1 MQMLAAS
8 ENMDIPAGAGLYN
21 VEAEQALLGSL
32 LVNNRM
38 LDKIN
43 EDLIGEHF
51 HDPLHGRIFDAIN
64 QRIRS
69 GQGVSAVTLKSHFA
83 NDPAL
88 LELGGPRYFIRLAE
102 AAFSVSNAPD
112 YATTIYELALRKLLI
127 QLGDEIRHEAGNGA
141 STLKAEEQIERA
153 ERDLYNLGE
162 KGRVERGFKPFGSLL
177 VDATKQA
184 ERARK
189 KRGSIIGLPTGLRDL
204 DRLIGG
210 LQNSDL
216 VIIAGRTAM
225 GKSALAGH
233 IAFSTALHAAENR
246 EEENREE
253 ESGDEQATREAGGRK
268 RPRGILYFSL
278 EMSAVQLTTRILAG
292 QSHISSQR
300 IARGELTK
308 HEFEEFIRVA
318 NKLSELPLYLDDT
331 PAMNIGT
338 LCTRARR
345 MKRQVG
351 VAAIFV
357 DYLQLIESSRRGEN
371 RVQQVTEVSQ
381 RLKGLAKELDVP
393 VIALAQLSRQVET
406 RDSKQPQLSDL
417 RESGSI
423 EQDADIVALL
433 HREEYYLERIK
444 PLDDDV
450 KRPEWDTQMEQVE
463 NIAQLH
469 IAKHR
474 NGPTDTLHLHFDRH
488 YTTFGDLQEKN
499 RTEPSTIDPQDF

>member
-1 MQMLAAS
+1 MQMPATS
-8 ENMDIPAGAGLYN
+8 ENTDIPEDAGLHN
-21 VEAEQALLGSL
+21 IEAEQALLGSL

-43 EDLIGEHF
+43 ERLIGEHF
-51 HDPLHGRIFDAIN
+51 HDPLHGRIFDVIHE
-64 QRIRS
+64 RIR
-69 GQGVSAVTLKSHFA
+69 GGHGVSAVTLKSHFA
-83 NDPAL
+83 NDPTL
-88 LELGGPRYFIRLAE
+88 LELGGPRYLIRLTQ
-102 AAFSVSNAPD
+102 AALSVSNAHD
-112 YATTIYELALRKLLI
+112 YASTIYQLALRKLLI
-127 QLGDEIRHEAGNGA
+127 QLSDEIRHEANNGA
-141 STLKAEEQIERA
+141 STLTAEDQIEQA

-162 KGRVERGFKPFGSLL
+162 KGRVERGFKPLGTLL
-177 VDATKQA
+177 VDAIQRA
-184 ERARK
+184 DRARK
-189 KRGSIIGLPTGLRDL
+189 NRGNIGLPTGLRDL
-204 DRLIGG
+204 DRVIGG

-225 GKSALAGH
+225 GKSALASH
-233 IAFSTALHAAENR
+233 IAFSAARHAAENR
-246 EEENREE
+246 QE
-253 ESGDEQATREAGGRK
+253 ESDDEQATKKAGSRK
-268 RPRGILYFSL
+268 GPRGILYFSL
-278 EMSAVQLTTRILAG
+278 EMSAVQLTNRIIAG
-292 QSHISSQR
+292 QAHISSQK
-300 IARGELTK
+300 ISRGLLK
-308 HEFEEFIRVA
+308 DYEFAKFIQVA
-318 NKLSELPLYLDDT
+318 SDLSELPLYLDDT

-381 RLKGLAKELDVP
+381 RLKGLAKELDIP

-406 RDSKQPQLSDL
+406 RESKQPQLSDL

-444 PLDDDV
+444 PPDGDV
-450 KRPEWDTQMEQVE
+450 KRPEWDAQMENVA

-474 NGPTDTLHLHFDRH
+474 NGPTDTLHLYFDRH
-488 YTTFGDLQEKN
+488 YTTFGDLQEKDL
-499 RTEPSTIDPQDF
+499 TETSTIGHREAPF

>member
-8 ENMDIPAGAGLYN
+8 ENADIPADAGLYN

-43 EDLIGEHF
+43 EHLIGEHF

-88 LELGGPRYFIRLAE
+88 VELGGPRYFIRLAE
-102 AAFSVSNAPD
+102 AAFSISNAPD

-141 STLKAEEQIERA
+141 STLKAEEQIEQA

-162 KGRVERGFKPFGSLL
+162 KGRVERGFRPFNSLL

-184 ERARK
+184 ERARDE
-189 KRGSIIGLPTGLRDL
+189 RGNIGLPTGLRDL
-204 DRLIGG
+204 DRVIGG

-233 IAFSTALHAAENR
+233 IAFSTARHAAENR
-246 EEENREE
+246 EEE
-253 ESGDEQATREAGGRK
+253 SDDEKATREAGGRK

-300 IARGELTK
+300 IARGELTD
-308 HEFEEFIRVA
+308 HEFGTFIQVA

-393 VIALAQLSRQVET
+393 VIALSQLSRQVET

-444 PLDDDV
+444 PPNGDV
-450 KRPEWDTQMEQVE
+450 KRPEWDAQMEQVE

-474 NGPTDTLHLHFDRH
+474 NGPTDTIELYFDRH
-488 YTTFGDLQEKN
+488 YTTFRDLQKKD
-499 RTEPSTIDPQDF
+499 RTEPSTIDPQEF